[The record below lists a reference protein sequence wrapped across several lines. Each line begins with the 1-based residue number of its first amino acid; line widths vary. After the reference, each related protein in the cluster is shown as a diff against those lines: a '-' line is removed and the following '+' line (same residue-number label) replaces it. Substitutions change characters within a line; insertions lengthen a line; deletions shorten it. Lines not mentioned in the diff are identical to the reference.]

1 MRDIAAVSASLR
13 PGRPGRGPGVQGP
26 PATQRLL
33 RTALAVLGA
42 LGLLAPLGL
51 LSLAVGSRDLSLV
64 EAWQGLVAQDGPRP
78 SVPSIIVWELRMPRT
93 ALALVA
99 GASLAVA
106 GTVMQALTRNPL
118 AEPGIL
124 GVNAGAALAVV
135 LSMSLLGLTTVTDY
149 LWFAFAGAAIAAGL
163 VHLMAARTGRA
174 GPARLVLA
182 GVALGASLG
191 SLTGT
196 ITMYDTDAFS
206 SYRFWVVGSLE
217 GRDAGV
223 LAGVAPFLAAGLVLA
238 LASGHAL
245 NALALGEEQAVA
257 LGARPGG
264 VRLVALVSITL
275 LCGASTAAIGPIS
288 FVGLVVPHVLRLALG
303 ADQRLIL
310 AVSLIAGP
318 VLLLAADI
326 VGRLVIR
333 PDEMEA
339 GVVAAFIGG
348 PVLLVMV
355 LRRQGAGC

>member
-1 MRDIAAVSASLR
+1 MLSAAASSGRAAASRSPRPTR
-13 PGRPGRGPGVQGP
+13 PGSRI
-26 PATQRLL
+26 ATTILL
-33 RTALAVLGA
+33 CVVALA
-42 LGLLAPLGL
+42 LLTL
-51 LSLAVGSRDLSLV
+51 LSLAVGSRELGLA
-64 EAWQGLVAQDGPRP
+64 EAWSGLVARDPARP
-78 SVPSIIVWELRMPRT
+78 SVASIVVWQLRLPRT
-93 ALALVA
+93 VLALAA

-106 GTVMQALTRNPL
+106 GVVMQALTRNPL

-135 LSMSLLGLTTVTDY
+135 LAMSLLGLTTVEGY
-149 LWFAFAGAAIAAGL
+149 LWFAFAGAAVAAGA
-163 VHLMAARTGRA
+163 VHLMASRTGRA

-191 SLTGT
+191 AVTGT

-206 SYRFWVVGSLE
+206 SYRFWVVGSLA
-217 GRDAGV
+217 GRDATI
-223 LAGVAPFLAAGLVLA
+223 LAWVGPFMAIGLLLA
-238 LASGHAL
+238 LTSGHAL
-245 NALALGEEQAVA
+245 NVLALGEQQATA
-257 LGARPGG
+257 LGAHLGG
-264 VRLVALVSITL
+264 IRLASLVSITL

-288 FVGLVVPHVLRLALG
+288 FVGLVVPHTLRLLLG

-310 AVSLIAGP
+310 GVSLVAGP

-348 PVLLVMV
+348 PVLLALVM
-355 LRRQGAGC
+355 RRQGVGT